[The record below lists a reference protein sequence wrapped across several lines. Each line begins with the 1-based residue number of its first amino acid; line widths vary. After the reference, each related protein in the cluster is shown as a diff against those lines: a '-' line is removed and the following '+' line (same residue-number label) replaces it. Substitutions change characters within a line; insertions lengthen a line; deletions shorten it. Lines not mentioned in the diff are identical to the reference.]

1 MAPQQE
7 KEKRNLQ
14 KKSAPGKHIH
24 QGKRESLEKSPCIF
38 HKHVCM
44 HTHMQK
50 RIHKNNFKRTH
61 THKHTHTHTRVCTQ
75 NTHTHT
81 SQRENN
87 HWHSRIYIIYTHQNK
102 HTHTHTHTHTHLQH

>member
-14 KKSAPGKHIH
+14 KKNAPGKHIH

-50 RIHKNNFKRTH
+50 RIHKNNFTRTHTH
-61 THKHTHTHTRVCTQ
+61 THKHKCVYSQYTR
-75 NTHTHT
+75 
-81 SQRENN
+81 S
-87 HWHSRIYIIYTHQNK
+87 HWISYIWSSLFLVQVFCLLAIK
-102 HTHTHTHTHTHLQH
+102 PSDSVF